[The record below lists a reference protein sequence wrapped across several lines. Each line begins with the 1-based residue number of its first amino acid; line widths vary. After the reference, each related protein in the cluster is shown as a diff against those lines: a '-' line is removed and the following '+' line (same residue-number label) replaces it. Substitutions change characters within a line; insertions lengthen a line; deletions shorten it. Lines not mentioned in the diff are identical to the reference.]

1 VCPRLNAQSIPLT
14 PMRYVLRADASAS
27 IGAGH
32 VMRSSAIAEELIAR
46 GKDVIF
52 VGRSSDLPWVEERI
66 KSLGFT
72 NIYEDTSAYNSGP
85 ENDIL
90 ILDSYEIDVDD
101 SFIEPSKW
109 FRVIAI
115 VDEQTPSYSC
125 GLKIHPG
132 LDSLWT
138 GDSSTPIL
146 AGPNFIPFR
155 KSLSL
160 SLASK
165 SQVNGTIKI
174 IVVAGGSDPHNLV
187 TEVARI
193 LLSFSDNFEAYLF
206 SNSTSKETLDARFH
220 IVEIGTQLEK
230 LTQNADLVLTTSSTS
245 SLEFIARGL
254 CVGVACSVDNQEQYY
269 NSLGDLG
276 VAAQIGFRNSDSNWE
291 LDKVKI
297 HLLVNSPEFRKEL
310 VTKAIGLIDF
320 KGASR
325 IADAILNIK

>member
-1 VCPRLNAQSIPLT
+1 
-14 PMRYVLRADASAS
+14 MRADASPF

-46 GKDVIF
+46 GQDVIF
-52 VGRSSDLPWVEERI
+52 IGHIVNLPWVEERI
-66 KSLGFT
+66 ATLGFSQ
-72 NIYEDTSAYNSGP
+72 IYSTSKEFFPSAES
-85 ENDIL
+85 DIL
-90 ILDSYEIDVDD
+90 LLDSYEIELDD
-101 SFIEPSKW
+101 SFIALSNW
-109 FRVIAI
+109 LHVVAI
-115 VDEQTPSYSC
+115 VDALTPSYRCS
-125 GLKIHPG
+125 LRIHPG
-132 LDSLWT
+132 LDSLWN
-138 GDSSTPIL
+138 GDSLTPIL

-165 SQVNGTIKI
+165 SQNNGTIKI
-174 IVVAGGSDPHNLV
+174 VVVAGGSDPHNLV

-276 VAAQIGFRNSDSNWE
+276 VAAQIGFRNSDNNWE
-291 LDKVKI
+291 LDKEKI
-297 HLLVNSPEFRKEL
+297 QLLVNSPESRKEL

-325 IADAILNIK
+325 IADAILNIQ